1 MPIGRTRAGARLI
14 VHELQLR
21 RGRRGTSGESLEMIG
36 CGAIGEIGG
45 AAGEAH
51 AKSVC
56 GEQEARENR
65 GIANGPAM
73 SASERAG
80 LDDDGDGFAAALNLR
95 DAAEKLAGIDRRIF
109 FGERVAARGEDD
121 AIALWPFAHDAV
133 NERAAAEKKKNNFAA
148 ARFGCGIGT
157 DGKEIAG
164 IDRRD
169 HAAAVCDEADFAE
182 TMEDF
187 GGEVEAGVVR

>member
-1 MPIGRTRAGARLI
+1 
-14 VHELQLR
+14 
-21 RGRRGTSGESLEMIG
+21 MIG

-45 AAGEAH
+45 AACEAH
-51 AKSVC
+51 AERVC

-65 GIANGPAM
+65 GVAHGPAM
-73 SASERAG
+73 SARERAG
-80 LDDDGDGFAAALNLR
+80 LGDDGDGFATALNVC
-95 DAAEKLAGIDRRIF
+95 DAAEKLAGVDGRIF

-121 AIALWPFAHDAV
+121 AIALWPFAHNAM
-133 NERAAAEKKKNNFAA
+133 NERAAAEKEKNNFAA

-157 DGKEIAG
+157 DSEEIAG

-187 GGEVEAGVVR
+187 GGEVEARVVR

>member
-1 MPIGRTRAGARLI
+1 M
-14 VHELQLR
+14 
-21 RGRRGTSGESLEMIG
+21 
-36 CGAIGEIGG
+36 
-45 AAGEAH
+45 
-51 AKSVC
+51 C
-56 GEQEARENR
+56 GEQETSEGG
-65 GIANGPAM
+65 GIARGPAVGANEW
-73 SASERAG
+73 SG

>member
-1 MPIGRTRAGARLI
+1 
-14 VHELQLR
+14 
-21 RGRRGTSGESLEMIG
+21 MIG

-121 AIALWPFAHDAV
+121 ATSLWPFAHDAM
-133 NERAAAEKKKNNFAA
+133 NERAATEEKENNFTA

-169 HAAAVCDEADFAE
+169 HAAAVRDEADFAE